1 VNVKSLVGIAIG
13 LVVFVVADELIENL
27 ITGTDTGSVLI
38 QSVLLLVVGVAII
51 IGVLKALA

>member
-1 VNVKSLVGIAIG
+1 MNVKSLVGIAIG
-13 LVVFVVADELIENL
+13 LVVFVVADNLIDQL

-38 QSVLLLVVGVAII
+38 QSILLLVIGVAIV

>member
-1 VNVKSLVGIAIG
+1 MDVKSLVGIAIG
-13 LVVFVVADELIENL
+13 LVVFVVADELISNL

>member
-13 LVVFVVADELIENL
+13 LVVFVVADNLIDQL

-38 QSVLLLVVGVAII
+38 QSILLLVIGVAIV

>member
-1 VNVKSLVGIAIG
+1 MNVKSLVGIAIG
-13 LVVFVVADELIENL
+13 LVVFVVADNLIDQL

-38 QSVLLLVVGVAII
+38 QSILLLVIGVSIV